1 MAKFSKIL
9 IAIFSALFI
18 SGGFSVS
25 HFSNAQTEGTVY
37 VCPNATSLDEV
48 YYGCPEM
55 IILKLGETINGM
67 TLTITNYNG
76 KEYYTILG
84 FVNGGAGV
92 LEQEARLETQ
102 IAITEMIYGGEDI
115 LQEVTKN
122 VGDKKSPLLLSELK
136 EATVDLE
143 DYTLEGKI
151 NPGQKKKLRMKFK
164 LLETAGNEYQGKSIK
179 ATFKFR
185 ALQEK

>member
-1 MAKFSKIL
+1 MTKFSKIL
-9 IAIFSALFI
+9 IPIFLMLLVGASFA
-18 SGGFSVS
+18 VAD
-25 HFSNAQTEGTVY
+25 FSNAQTEGTVY

-55 IILKLGETINGM
+55 IILRLGETINGM

-102 IAITEMIYGGEDI
+102 IAITEMIYGGVDI
-115 LQEVTKN
+115 LDEVTKD
-122 VGDKKSPLLLSELK
+122 VGDGESPLLLSELK
-136 EATVDLE
+136 EAIIDLE